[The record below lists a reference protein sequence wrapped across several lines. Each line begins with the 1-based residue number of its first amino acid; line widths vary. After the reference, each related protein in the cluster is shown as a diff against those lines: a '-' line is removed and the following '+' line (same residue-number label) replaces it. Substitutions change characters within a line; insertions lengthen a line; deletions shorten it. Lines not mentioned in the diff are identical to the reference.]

1 MAESNQE
8 NVAQKAFEV
17 ESNATA
23 ESLAAANRGGMDALS
38 KNKNLILA
46 GLVAVVL
53 LIGGIIWY
61 GSYKDEL
68 ALEAENAAA
77 NTFRMFDQ
85 DSMRLVLQDDA
96 GRPSVVTL
104 ADKYSGTPTGKIARY
119 MAGVA
124 YLDQGNFAKA
134 IEYLDG
140 FSTGDDMITAAA
152 AAALAAAYEGTG
164 DFAKA
169 GREYER
175 AAETNANSQTSP
187 FFLLEAGRCYEQAN
201 DNDQALKVYK
211 RLHKQYPTSGENQ
224 EAEKH
229 IFRLGGTL

>member
-1 MAESNQE
+1 MAETNQE
-8 NVAQKAFEV
+8 NVAEKAYEV
-17 ESNATA
+17 ERNASS
-23 ESLAAANRGGMDALS
+23 ESTGVAAGGGMEALNR
-38 KNKNLILA
+38 NKKLILG
-46 GLVAVVL
+46 GLVLVVVAV
-53 LIGGIIWY
+53 GAIIFY
-61 GSYKDEL
+61 ASYKDSQ

-85 DSMRLVLQDDA
+85 DSLRLVLLDDA
-96 GRPSVVTL
+96 SRPSVVSL
-104 ADKYSGTPTGKIARY
+104 ADRYSGTPTGETARY

-124 YLDQGNFAKA
+124 YLDQGDFAKA
-134 IEYLDG
+134 IEYLEG
-140 FSTGDDMITAAA
+140 FSSGDDMITAAA
-152 AAALAAAYEGTG
+152 KAALASAYEGAG

-201 DNDQALKVYK
+201 DNEQALKVYK
-211 RLHKQYPTSGENQ
+211 RIHKQYPTSGENQ

-229 IFRLGGTL
+229 VFRLGGTL